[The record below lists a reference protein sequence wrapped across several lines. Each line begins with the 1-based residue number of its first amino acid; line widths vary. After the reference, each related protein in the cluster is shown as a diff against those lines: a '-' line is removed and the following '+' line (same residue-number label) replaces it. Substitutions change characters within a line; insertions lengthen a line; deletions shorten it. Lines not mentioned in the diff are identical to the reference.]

1 MPELLKVENAV
12 VRYPLRGG
20 VFGRAVSFVE
30 AVSGVSFELAEG
42 EILAIVG
49 ESGCG
54 KSTLAQA
61 LVGLVPWH
69 SGKLFLNGG
78 EVEVNSEKV
87 WRQLRGSI
95 QMVFQDPYTS
105 LNPRHRVSEILGY
118 TLAYKGVPATER
130 DRRAREILS
139 KVGLP
144 KNSFDKFPH
153 EFSGGQR
160 QRLGIAR
167 ALMTNPKILICDEVT
182 SALDVSV
189 QAQILQLLEGLRR
202 ELGLSLIFISHD
214 MQVVRV
220 LSDRVLVMYLGK
232 MMEEGPVAEVFE
244 EPLHAYTKAL
254 IKSVPTLNFGHRP
267 ECDFGPR
274 DYLDGETAV
283 AAIGARKVRQKVE
296 AR

>member
-20 VFGRAVSFVE
+20 VFGHAVSFVE
-30 AVSGVSFELAEG
+30 AVSGVSFGLAEG

-69 SGKLFLNGG
+69 SGKLFLNG
-78 EVEVNSEKV
+78 EAVEVNSEKV
-87 WRQLRGSI
+87 WRQVRSSI

-118 TLAYKGVPATER
+118 PLAYKGVPAAER
-130 DRRAREILS
+130 ERRAREVLS

-167 ALMTNPKILICDEVT
+167 ALMTRPKVLICDEVT

-189 QAQILQLLEGLRR
+189 QAQILQLLEALRR

-220 LSDRVLVMYLGK
+220 LSDRVMVMYLGK

-244 EPLHAYTKAL
+244 TPLHAYTKAL
-254 IKSVPTLNFGHRP
+254 IRSVPTLDFGHRP
-267 ECDFGPR
+267 ECDFGER
-274 DYLDGETAV
+274 DYLDGDTLV
-283 AAIGARKVRQKVE
+283 AELGTRKVRQKV
-296 AR
+296 AAG

>member
-1 MPELLKVENAV
+1 MPDILQVENAV

-20 VFGRAVSFVE
+20 VFGRALSYVE
-30 AVSGVSFELAEG
+30 AVAGVSFGLAEG
-42 EILAIVG
+42 EILAVVG

-69 SGKLFLNGG
+69 AGRLFLRG
-78 EVEVNSEKV
+78 EGVALNSEKI
-87 WRQLRGSI
+87 WRQVRNSI

-118 TLAYKGVPATER
+118 PLFYKGVPARER
-130 DRRAREILS
+130 EARARDVLS

-144 KNSFDKFPH
+144 QNAFDKFPH

-167 ALMTNPKILICDEVT
+167 ALMTSPKILICDEVT

-189 QAQILQLLEGLRR
+189 QAQILKLLASLRR

-220 LSDRVLVMYLGK
+220 LADRVMVMYLGK
-232 MMEEGPVAEVFE
+232 VMEEGPVAEVFG

-267 ECDFGPR
+267 ECEFGHP
-274 DYLDGETAV
+274 DYFGGETFLEEV
-283 AAIGARKVRQKVE
+283 GRRRVRRQVE
-296 AR
+296 AS